1 LIALVRRP
9 RAAPVTLPPGITER
23 TTAVRKQQAAVTALF
38 IVLLC
43 GIAAAQPPSAQRG
56 SARLTL
62 AQANTIVAKSLERAR
77 EQSFA
82 PLSVVVLDDSGEL
95 KAMQREDG
103 ASMFR
108 FDVALG
114 KAWAS
119 VAMGASSRALA
130 QRAQDNPNFFITL
143 AATAEGKFL
152 PQPGGVLIRNAAGDI
167 VGAAG
172 ASGASGDQDE
182 AAVVYGIQQAGLV
195 ADLPR

>member
-1 LIALVRRP
+1 MLRTLRTAAALSLV
-9 RAAPVTLPPGITER
+9 
-23 TTAVRKQQAAVTALF
+23 
-38 IVLLC
+38 VLAG
-43 GIAAAQPPSAQRG
+43 GIASGQQNSERG
-56 SARLTL
+56 PAKITL
-62 AQANTIVAKSLERAR
+62 AQATIIVEKALERAR
-77 EQSFA
+77 EQGFA

-167 VGAAG
+167 LGAAG

-182 AAVVYGIQQAGLV
+182 AAVVYGIEQAGLV
-195 ADLPR
+195 ADVPR